1 MKTLIVVTLLLTL
14 LLPAT
19 ATAAPD
25 LVRAVNAERAERGL
39 APLERSKPLAASSR
53 GYARFLMR
61 RGLFQ
66 HPRRLWIA
74 ARFSLRGEVLALH
87 RRRASARRTVAI
99 WLGSPPH
106 RAVLLHPRMR
116 FVGAGQAS
124 GRFHDRPAVIRVL
137 HAAR

>member
-1 MKTLIVVTLLLTL
+1 MKTVIVVTLLLTL
-14 LLPAT
+14 VLPAT
-19 ATAAPD
+19 AAAAPG

-39 APLERSKPLAASSR
+39 APLERSKALGASAR

-74 ARFSLRGEVLALH
+74 ARFSLRGEALALH
-87 RRRASARRTVAI
+87 RRHARPGRTVAM
-99 WLGSPPH
+99 WLASPPH

-116 FVGAGQAS
+116 FAGTVRRAGASMAGE
-124 GRFHDRPAVIRVL
+124 R
-137 HAAR
+137 